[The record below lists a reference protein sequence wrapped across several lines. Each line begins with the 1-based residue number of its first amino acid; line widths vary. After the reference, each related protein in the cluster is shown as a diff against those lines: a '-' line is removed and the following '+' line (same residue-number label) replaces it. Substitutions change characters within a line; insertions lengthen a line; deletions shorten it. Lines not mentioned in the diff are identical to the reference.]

1 MISDSAFL
9 VFFIL
14 NKHVFK
20 QTIFVFL
27 EDRCF
32 ICHSSIPVGWFMYSI
47 SLLYHLAKLHY
58 ENHRATSIPKVY
70 LHDMLSVEN
79 DTCGIEIMVCFMCFV
94 IYNSTNTTVQS
105 LNVKTKQVC
114 STICCVSLSVLMCR
128 YLQDCVATG
137 WQKVA
142 LPIGWFVML
151 AFIIYI
157 LATTAD
163 KYFCV
168 TLTDMVEKM
177 GIPPSIAGVTFLS
190 FGNGG
195 PDVFALMSAVVNGY
209 SHIGMG
215 SNLGAGLFITTVIT
229 GVVAFISECKVNP
242 LSFYRDIITYIV

>member
-1 MISDSAFL
+1 
-9 VFFIL
+9 
-14 NKHVFK
+14 
-20 QTIFVFL
+20 
-27 EDRCF
+27 
-32 ICHSSIPVGWFMYSI
+32 
-47 SLLYHLAKLHY
+47 
-58 ENHRATSIPKVY
+58 
-70 LHDMLSVEN
+70 
-79 DTCGIEIMVCFMCFV
+79 
-94 IYNSTNTTVQS
+94 
-105 LNVKTKQVC
+105 
-114 STICCVSLSVLMCR
+114 
-128 YLQDCVATG
+128 
-137 WQKVA
+137 
-142 LPIGWFVML
+142 ML

-229 GVVAFISECKVNP
+229 GVVAFINECKVSP
-242 LSFYRDIITYIV
+242 LSFYRDIITYIVDFFRKCHFQVSTLYIVIVFFDNRIHLWEIIGFFIIYIIYVFVRIVHFCYLQIVIAFRKQAADVYEDIVEILKMHHHQESLSRSGSKEKLVTQDNIDEMVGTTGLSVTAKVKVLSEPMHSVRHVVKEMVLDELEDVLNTSMI